1 MLENPEGHP
10 AVPAPGS
17 FFLYEID
24 IIALNVYNYAR
35 CGSVGYSKTV
45 NGVIGGLGSAEWRL
59 NEQRV

>member
-35 CGSVGYSKTV
+35 CGSIRYSKTAMAGGDPQ
-45 NGVIGGLGSAEWRL
+45 NGD
-59 NEQRV
+59 